1 MVHGGEV
8 AAGAAPL
15 GVRRCECLMV
25 GATRRGGPG
34 HVCGVPATRYVIAG
48 RIKVYCCLRHRH
60 RVMAELHRRRAGTVV
75 DLPLRASKVEA

>member
-48 RIKVYCCLRHRH
+48 RIKV
-60 RVMAELHRRRAGTVV
+60 
-75 DLPLRASKVEA
+75 